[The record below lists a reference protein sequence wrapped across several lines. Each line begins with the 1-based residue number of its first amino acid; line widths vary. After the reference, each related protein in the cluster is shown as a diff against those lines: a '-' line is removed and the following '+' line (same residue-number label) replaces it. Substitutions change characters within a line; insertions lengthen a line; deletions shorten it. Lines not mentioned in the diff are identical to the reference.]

1 MKKKHLSCLIILLML
16 FLSGCADKNE
26 GSNESVNRFIGYV
39 VKKEDER
46 ILVTNYNKKTAI
58 NDAIWVSTNQHIEI
72 GNKVSIIFDGGIDTS
87 NPAQGLAEEI
97 EILESEHPG
106 SPKLN
111 EREVIEVCLNGLKDM
126 SVPVIKSVSYSEEKN
141 LWTIIVIDDKDEDKE
156 ESVAEIQELKT

>member
-1 MKKKHLSCLIILLML
+1 MNKKNLSCLIILLML
-16 FLSGCADKNE
+16 FLTGCVDKNE
-26 GSNESVNRFIGYV
+26 GSNETVNRYIGYV
-39 VKKEDER
+39 VKKEAQR

-111 EREVIEVCLNGLKDM
+111 EREVIEVCLNGLKDV
-126 SVPVIKSVSYSEEKN
+126 SIPIIKSVSYSEENK
-141 LWTIIVIDDKDEDKE
+141 LWAVIVIDDKSETKE
-156 ESVAEIQELKT
+156 ESVAEIKE